1 MNRYR
6 LERVV
11 VAQGGVTV
19 WEATDLRDG
28 RRVRLGMFAGGSA
41 VLDHGGMDG
50 GMFVVVD
57 ASPRAPARLELVEI
71 SDEDAFFEE
80 PPADELFEPAAAPRR
95 TRAKLW
101 AAGLV
106 AAIAFGVLGLYVA
119 MRPAA
124 ASEATITAAP
134 IDVAT
139 NAPTQVAPAAPP
151 APPTAVQPVV
161 APVQSVAAPAPTHP
175 PKAHRVPRRAPRHHA
190 SPPPPQSD
198 PLTL

>member
-57 ASPRAPARLELVEI
+57 ASPRAAARLELVEI

-80 PPADELFEPAAAPRR
+80 PPADELFEPAASRGR
-95 TRAKLW
+95 TRGKIW

-119 MRPAA
+119 LRPAA
-124 ASEATITAAP
+124 VSEATITAAP
-134 IDVAT
+134 VEVAT
-139 NAPTQVAPAAPP
+139 NAPTQVAPPT
-151 APPTAVQPVV
+151 PPTPVQPVV

-175 PKAHRVPRRAPRHHA
+175 PKAHRAPRRAPRHHA
-190 SPPPPQSD
+190 SPPPLQSD